1 MAIEHCQR
9 SGRKEIFFA
18 CQALISAVQPCLQH
32 TVCCFVLLQLAG
44 LHTME
49 KGDAKLC
56 DELTQ
61 ASTGDMRGLEL
72 SRKTRLEFDGVFR
85 IA

>member
-1 MAIEHCQR
+1 MV
-9 SGRKEIFFA
+9 
-18 CQALISAVQPCLQH
+18 LAVL
-32 TVCCFVLLQLAG
+32 G

-56 DELTQ
+56 DEFLQ

-72 SRKTRLEFDGVFR
+72 SRMNRLEFDGVFR
-85 IA
+85 MT